1 MTALAA
7 QTGFGRPGVPAKWVG
22 IDEAAPAL
30 ASTMLAYLGQL
41 AVSMRPS
48 TVTAVDLDLRA
59 FAGFLIGHDPA
70 LACVADIERS
80 HVEAFKIWQR
90 AQPGRSAGQP
100 YQTASFRRR
109 MSSLK
114 MFFIR
119 IIEWDWDDAPARV
132 PIFFGDI
139 PKRDESLPKFLDDG
153 DAAKFMR
160 ALAAEPVL
168 VRRLGVEM
176 LARTGM
182 RVGELCEL
190 EHDAVNIMGNQAWL
204 RIPVGKL
211 HNDRIIPLQ
220 PILVDLIAE
229 YQASNGPFTP
239 GRLLSGQEG
248 PLNRHA
254 VSRWV
259 KTVARRAGI
268 GHVHPHKLRHTL
280 ATQAVNRGMSIE
292 AIAALLGHRSL
303 DMTMRYAKISNK
315 IVAEEYASV
324 VDKVEALYNQDQP
337 VEDVAVGPAMRRL
350 QHEVHHRLLGNG
362 WCQRPAQLD
371 CSYESIC
378 ETCTHFATDS
388 AAQPVLLRQRDHAAA
403 NNQTDRAELFTKL
416 LDQTRNE
423 K

>member
-7 QTGFGRPGVPAKWVG
+7 QPAFGPSGVPGKWVL
-22 IDEAAPAL
+22 IDAAAPVL
-30 ASTMLAYLGQL
+30 AATMLAYIDQI

-48 TVTAVDLDLRA
+48 TVTAVGLDLRA
-59 FAGFLIGHDPA
+59 FAGFLIDHDPA
-70 LACVADIERS
+70 LGCAGDIERS

-90 AQPGRSAGQP
+90 AQPGRRPGTLH
-100 YQTASFRRR
+100 QTASFRRR

-119 IIEWDWDDAPARV
+119 IIEWDWDDVPARV

-139 PKRDESLPKFLDDG
+139 PKRDESLPKFLDDN

-160 ALAAEPVL
+160 ALADEPVL
-168 VRRLGVEM
+168 IRRLGVEM

-190 EHDAVNIMGNQAWL
+190 EADAVNIMGNEAWL

-211 HNDRIIPLQ
+211 HNDRFIPLQ
-220 PILVDLIAE
+220 PFLVDLIGQ

-239 GRLLSGQEG
+239 GRLLSGRDG

-254 VSRWV
+254 VARWV
-259 KTVARRAGI
+259 NTVARRAGVE
-268 GHVHPHKLRHTL
+268 GVHPHKLRHTL

-324 VDKVEALYNQDQP
+324 VDKVEALYDLDQP
-337 VEDVAVGPAMRRL
+337 VEVVKVGPAMQRL

-362 WCQRPAQLD
+362 WCQRPAQLG

-378 ETCTHFATDS
+378 EACTHFATDS
-388 AAQPVLLRQRDHAAA
+388 SVQPVLLRQRDHAAA
-403 NNQTDRAELFTKL
+403 NNQTDRAALFTKL
-416 LDQTRNE
+416 LDQTRTD

>member
-7 QTGFGRPGVPAKWVG
+7 QAPFGPSGVPPKWVQ
-22 IDEAAPAL
+22 IDAAAPVL
-30 ASTMLAYLGQL
+30 AATMLAYLDQL
-41 AVSMRPS
+41 AVSMQPS
-48 TVTAVDLDLRA
+48 TVRAAEGDLRT
-59 FAGFLIGHDPA
+59 FAEFLIRHDPA
-70 LACVADIERS
+70 LTCVGDVERS
-80 HVEAFKIWQR
+80 HVEAFKLWQR
-90 AQPGRSAGQP
+90 AQPGRRPGTLFQA
-100 YQTASFRRR
+100 ASFRGR
-109 MSSLK
+109 MSMLK

-119 IIEWDWDDAPARV
+119 IIEWDWDDAPPRV

-160 ALAAEPVL
+160 ALAEEPVL
-168 VRRLGVEM
+168 IRRLGVEM

-190 EHDAVNIMGNQAWL
+190 EHDAVNIMGNEPWL

-211 HNDRIIPLQ
+211 HNDRFIPLQ
-220 PILVDLIAE
+220 PILVDLIGQ
-229 YQASNGPFTP
+229 YQASDGPFTP
-239 GRLLSGQEG
+239 GRLLSGRDG

-259 KTVARRAGI
+259 KTVARRAGVD
-268 GHVHPHKLRHTL
+268 GVHPHKLRHTL

-315 IVAEEYASV
+315 IVADEYASV
-324 VDKVEALYNQDQP
+324 VEQVEALYGQDQP
-337 VEDVAVGPAMRRL
+337 AEAATVGPAMRRL

-378 ETCTHFATDS
+378 ETCTHFATDQTF
-388 AAQPVLLRQRDHAAA
+388 QPVLLRQRNHATE
-403 NNQTDRAELFTKL
+403 NNQTSRAELFTKL
-416 LDQTRNE
+416 LDQNE
-423 K
+423 PHQ